1 MSSRYRMYE
10 LVRFRTIRN
19 GVDVWGSGQ
28 IVYLDED
35 VAVGVRVLKSSV
47 KYYVG
52 ETMMLTPVECLGK
65 VKMED
70 LINGT
75 GTDTSPD
82 SPGDGSGDLVGS
94 PSDWKG

>member
-19 GVDVWGSGQ
+19 GVDVWGAGQ

-35 VAVGVRVLKSSV
+35 VAIGVRVLGSSV
-47 KYYVG
+47 KYYIG

-75 GTDTSPD
+75 GTDTSTGSTD
-82 SPGDGSGDLVGS
+82 NGSGDMVVS
-94 PSDWKG
+94 P

>member
-19 GVDVWGSGQ
+19 GVEVWGSGQ

-35 VAVGVRVLKSSV
+35 VAIGVRVLGSSV
-47 KYYVG
+47 KHYIG
-52 ETMMLTPVECLGK
+52 ETMMLTPAEVLGI
-65 VKMED
+65 VNTED

-82 SPGDGSGDLVGS
+82 SPGNGSRDMVVS
-94 PSDWKG
+94 P